1 MKNVDAGA
9 AKELMSYLVKLQSS
23 LPDVNKYVL
32 SFLSKKYSSL
42 LKKLFKEKKFQMT
55 RSP

>member
-42 LKKLFKEKKFQMT
+42 L
-55 RSP
+55 